1 MYDNCIII
9 DPKKHHHYSFIM
21 LHPMFSNSDY
31 FNNFIE
37 YFSKLDN
44 FQNIK
49 FILPES
55 PIMNIDYPNN
65 KHYNAK
71 SWYNYYTCYNN
82 ISKVDDIDLNDFV
95 EQSNRIKNIIINEAI
110 LLKNFNNIFII
121 GISQGGTLLFNIL
134 NKLPTNIGGLFCI
147 KSIYMDKYIRLRNN
161 KNTPI
166 FIFSG
171 NLDNIYNIKFQ
182 KKTFKILKKRNYN
195 IKHSIIKNLD
205 HHKIINKE
213 YDFIINNFFRAVKI
227 NNNFNIT

>member
-1 MYDNCIII
+1 MYHNCIVI
-9 DPKKHHHYSFIM
+9 DSKKHHHYSFIM
-21 LHPMFSNSDY
+21 LHPMFSNSEY

-37 YFSKLDN
+37 YFSKINN
-44 FQNIK
+44 FQHIK

-82 ISKVDDIDLNDFV
+82 ISKVDDINLNDFV

-110 LLKNFNNIFII
+110 LLKNFNKIFII

-134 NKLPTNIGGLFCI
+134 NNLPRNIGGLFCI
-147 KSIYMDKYIRLRNN
+147 KSIYMEKYIKLVNN

-171 NLDNIYNIKFQ
+171 KLDNIYNINFQ
-182 KKTFKILKKRNYN
+182 KKTFIILKKRNFILNHN
-195 IKHSIIKNLD
+195 IIDNLD
-205 HHKIINKE
+205 HHKITNE
-213 YDFIINNFFRAVKI
+213 EHDFIIQNFLNCLNVI
-227 NNNFNIT
+227 N